1 MLNAKAAGALLLAAV
16 AWIAPLAVTA
26 DPASCSG
33 EFDGRVC
40 WVTATSP
47 GAGDPALVGSRP
59 ATGRRVC
66 YYGDDPT
73 PCVSPMGWWFDAMSC
88 YVRRAE
94 TQPPADDPVWDGHT
108 DGAIYDCSLPGS
120 GSYTSFPFWAASA
133 PAGPDPRV
141 LAQQAVDSM
150 NLRPIS
156 IGIVPEDA
164 PGAVGLVG
172 LPTWLWVEDPG
183 PQSWGPITR
192 SASAGGVTVTAT
204 AEVGSVRWLMGDGGV
219 VTCTGPGTPYQDGFG
234 TSESPTCG
242 YRYADQGTYRVQAE
256 SSWLVRW
263 SGMGES
269 GTIPLTTTAT
279 TQVTIGE
286 LQVLTQGEG

>member
-1 MLNAKAAGALLLAAV
+1 MLRPVAAVLVTAILTMLASLPVAAGSPV
-16 AWIAPLAVTA
+16 
-26 DPASCSG
+26 DCGSG
-33 EFDGRVC
+33 YFNGHTCTVK
-40 WVTATSP
+40 ATSP
-47 GAGDPALVGSRP
+47 GTPPAPSGDAVATVRECTYAGKRIPCGSQ
-59 ATGRRVC
+59 
-66 YYGDDPT
+66 
-73 PCVSPMGWWFDAMSC
+73 MGWWSAAKSC
-88 YVRRAE
+88 YVRLSAA
-94 TQPPADDPVWDGHT
+94 QPPKSDPVWQGNS
-108 DGAIYDCSLPGS
+108 DGAIYDCSLPGA

-150 NLRPIS
+150 NLQPIS